1 LKTNAK
7 DIQMNVR
14 LIAAAMSLLAL
25 FPATSQAEMRI
36 GVAGP
41 FTGPNA
47 AVGEQFRKGAER
59 AAADMNAN
67 GGILGDKIEL
77 VFGDDASDPRQ
88 GVSVANA
95 FAGQGVSFVIGHYNS
110 GVSIPASD
118 VYAENGILQITPG
131 STNPTFTKRGLW
143 NTFRVC
149 GRDDQQ
155 GAVAARHIARNFPG
169 KRVAI
174 IHDKTAYGVGISEA
188 VRLELADLGG
198 LIILQ
203 EGITAGEKDFSALVS
218 KLKDQQIDVYFFG
231 GLYTEAGLIVRQ
243 GADQGLKAVMVAG
256 DGITSSEFGQIAGD
270 AAAGTLMTF
279 APDPRLRPEAKAV
292 VEALRAE
299 NFEPEAYTLYAYA
312 ALQVLKDGIEKTG
325 ELDAETVAQTL
336 RESAGTETV
345 LGTLAFDDE
354 GDRRDEDYTIYVWK
368 ASDDGTMTYSMV
380 D

>member
-25 FPATSQAEMRI
+25 FPVTSQAEMRI

-47 AVGEQFRKGAER
+47 AVGEQFRRGAER
-59 AAADMNAN
+59 AAADMNAK

-88 GVSVANA
+88 GISVANV
-95 FAGQGVSFVIGHYNS
+95 FAGDGVSFVIGHYNS

-155 GAVAARHIARNFPG
+155 GAVAAQHIARTFPG

-174 IHDKTAYGVGISEA
+174 IHDKTAYGVGIAEA
-188 VRLELADLGG
+188 VRIELANLGG
-198 LIILQ
+198 LIVLQ
-203 EGITAGEKDFSALVS
+203 EGITAGEKDYSALVS

-243 GADQGLKAVMVAG
+243 GADQGLEAVMVAG

-279 APDPRLRPEAKAV
+279 APDPRLRQEAKAV
-292 VEALRAE
+292 VETLRAE
-299 NFEPEAYTLYAYA
+299 NFEPESYTLYAYA
-312 ALQVLKDGIEKTG
+312 ALQVLKEGIEKTG
-325 ELDAETVAQTL
+325 EPDAEAVAQTL
-336 RESAGTETV
+336 RESSGIETV

>member
-149 GRDDQQ
+149 GHDDQQ

-174 IHDKTAYGVGISEA
+174 IHDKTAYGVGIAEA